1 MTTKQQVAD
10 YVNSHIGNDIT
21 TAELGELYK
30 SLTPETA
37 KIWIKLLGDVSFL
50 IRIRDLEE

>member
-10 YVNSHIGNDIT
+10 YVNSHIGDDIT

-37 KIWIKLLGDVSFL
+37 KIWIKILGDVSFL

>member
-1 MTTKQQVAD
+1 MTTKQQVA
-10 YVNSHIGNDIT
+10 YYFNSNIGDDIT